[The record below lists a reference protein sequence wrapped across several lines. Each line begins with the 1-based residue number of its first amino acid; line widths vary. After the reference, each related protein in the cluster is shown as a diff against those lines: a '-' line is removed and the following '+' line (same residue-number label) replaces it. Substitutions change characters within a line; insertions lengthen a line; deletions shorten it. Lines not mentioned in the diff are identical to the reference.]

1 MASTA
6 PTIALSAARGIM
18 RQAGPPWSPTR
29 RLTMRNFLTAL
40 SVSVVL
46 GAAPAV
52 MAGELDADGRN
63 GGGGCSYGHDTVKN
77 DFETPPPA
85 ASAVK
90 AVKPKPQ
97 G

>member
-1 MASTA
+1 
-6 PTIALSAARGIM
+6 M
-18 RQAGPPWSPTR
+18 RK
-29 RLTMRNFLTAL
+29 FLTAL

-52 MAGELDADGRN
+52 MAGEFDADARDGK
-63 GGGGCSYGHDTVKN
+63 GGGCSYGHETVKN

-90 AVKPKPQ
+90 PKPQ